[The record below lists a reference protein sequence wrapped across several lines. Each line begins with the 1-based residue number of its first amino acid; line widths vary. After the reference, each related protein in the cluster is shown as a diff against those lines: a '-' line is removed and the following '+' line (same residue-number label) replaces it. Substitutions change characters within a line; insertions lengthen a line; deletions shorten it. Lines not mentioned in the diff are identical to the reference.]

1 MNKKSSALVQSPISL
16 SSILENAEDAIIT
29 IDSKQQILM
38 FNKGAEKIFG
48 YSSEEIIGRKLG
60 ILMPYTSRTAHTK
73 YVHNFEKS
81 GETSRPMFDRS
92 EISGK
97 RKDGSIFP
105 AEANISQLEIEGER
119 FFTAILRDITARKNI
134 ENKLRE
140 SLNEKEILIQEVNH
154 RVKNNL
160 QMIISLFSLQG
171 ESIDDPERIANL
183 EDIQQRIRSMA
194 LIHEK
199 IYNSENIGQI
209 NFQKYVK
216 DLIKEIFHS
225 YQTSSCNV
233 KLTLEI
239 EPLSLEINM
248 AIPLALI
255 LNELVL
261 NALKYAFNG
270 REKGNFILRL
280 KKKSAKQIHLTI
292 SDDGIGIPESIKIYT
307 TKTLGLRLV
316 RVLTQQ
322 LNGKVK
328 LRQNLDC
335 VESRGTM
342 FVFDIPIE

>member
-1 MNKKSSALVQSPISL
+1 M
-16 SSILENAEDAIIT
+16 
-29 IDSKQQILM
+29 
-38 FNKGAEKIFG
+38 
-48 YSSEEIIGRKLG
+48 
-60 ILMPYTSRTAHTK
+60 
-73 YVHNFEKS
+73 
-81 GETSRPMFDRS
+81 
-92 EISGK
+92 
-97 RKDGSIFP
+97 
-105 AEANISQLEIEGER
+105 EIEGER
-119 FFTAILRDITARKNI
+119 IYTAILRDITARKNI

-183 EDIQQRIRSMA
+183 KDIQQRVQSMA

-225 YQTSSCNV
+225 YQTSSCSV
-233 KLTLEI
+233 KLVLEI

-255 LNELVL
+255 LNELIL
-261 NALKYAFNG
+261 NALKYAFNE
-270 REKGNFILRL
+270 REKGEFILRL
-280 KKKSAKQIHLTI
+280 KKKSAKQIRITI
-292 SDDGIGIPESIKIYT
+292 SDDGVGIPESIKIYS

-328 LRQNLDC
+328 LRQNPDC
-335 VESRGTM
+335 VKSRGTM

>member
-1 MNKKSSALVQSPISL
+1 MSKKSAALVQSSVSL
-16 SSILENAEDAIIT
+16 TSILENAEDAIIS
-29 IDSKQQILM
+29 IDSMQKILM

-48 YSSEEIIGRKLG
+48 YSSEEVLGRKLG
-60 ILMPYTSRTAHTK
+60 ILMPYTLRSDHTK
-73 YVHNFEKS
+73 YVQNFGKS
-81 GETSRPMFDRS
+81 GETSRPMFERS

-105 AEANISQLEIEGER
+105 AEANISQLEIEGEQI
-119 FFTAILRDITARKNI
+119 FTAILRDITARKNI

-160 QMIISLFSLQG
+160 QMIMSLFSLQG
-171 ESIDDPERIANL
+171 DISDDPGRIASMN
-183 EDIQQRIRSMA
+183 DIQQRVRSMA

-199 IYNSENIGQI
+199 IYNAENIGMI
-209 NFQKYVK
+209 NFQKYAK
-216 DLIKEIFHS
+216 DLIKEIFQS
-225 YQTSSCNV
+225 YQNSSCNV
-233 KLTLEI
+233 KLKAEI

-248 AIPLALI
+248 SIPLALI
-255 LNELVL
+255 LNELII

-270 REKGNFILRL
+270 REKGVFSLCL
-280 KKKSAKQIHLTI
+280 KKKNAKQIHLNI
-292 SDDGIGIPESIKIYT
+292 SDDGIGMPDKIKIKS

-328 LRQNLDC
+328 LGQNPDCLD
-335 VESRGTM
+335 SRGTM
-342 FVFDIPIE
+342 FIFDIPIE

>member
-1 MNKKSSALVQSPISL
+1 MNKKSAEFVKSPKSL
-16 SSILENAEDAIIT
+16 TSILENAEDAIIS

-48 YSSEEIIGRKLG
+48 YCSEEVIGKKLG
-60 ILMPYTSRTAHTK
+60 ILMPNTYRTAHSK
-73 YVHNFEKS
+73 YVQNFGKS

-97 RKDGSIFP
+97 RKDGSIFA

-119 FFTAILRDITARKNI
+119 IYTAILRDITARKNI

-183 EDIQQRIRSMA
+183 KDIQQRVQSMA

-225 YQTSSCNV
+225 YQTSSCSV
-233 KLTLEI
+233 KLVLEI

-255 LNELVL
+255 LNELIL
-261 NALKYAFNG
+261 NALKYAFNE
-270 REKGNFILRL
+270 REKGEFILRL
-280 KKKSAKQIHLTI
+280 KKKSAKQIRITI
-292 SDDGIGIPESIKIYT
+292 SDDGVGIPESIKIYS

-316 RVLTQQ
+316 RVLTKQ

-328 LRQNLDC
+328 LRQNPDC
-335 VESRGTM
+335 VKSRGTM

>member
-1 MNKKSSALVQSPISL
+1 MNKKSAALVQSPISL

-48 YSSEEIIGRKLG
+48 YSSEEVIGRKLG
-60 ILMPYTSRTAHTK
+60 ILMPYTYRTAHTK
-73 YVHNFEKS
+73 YVHNFGKS
-81 GETSRPMFDRS
+81 REISRPMFDRS

-183 EDIQQRIRSMA
+183 KDIQQRVQSMA

-199 IYNSENIGQI
+199 IYNSESIGKI

-225 YQTSSCNV
+225 YQTSSSNV
-233 KLTLEI
+233 KHTLEI

-255 LNELVL
+255 LNELIL

-292 SDDGIGIPESIKIYT
+292 SDDGIGIPENIKIYS

-322 LNGKVK
+322 LNGRVK
-328 LRQNLDC
+328 LRQNPDC
-335 VESRGTM
+335 LESRGTM